1 LWNLY
6 KKKLPENFQCI
17 VEKDVGNRGCY
28 KLHAKKIGYIRPKP
42 KCAGKVK
49 KRNHIVEVSKLTQ
62 PAAQSKNHKLTSFM

>member
-1 LWNLY
+1 MYCGKRCRKSGLLQA
-6 KKKLPENFQCI
+6 PC
-17 VEKDVGNRGCY
+17 
-28 KLHAKKIGYIRPKP
+28 KKIGYIRPKP